1 MECCRVREFLSEEGV
16 EFEDRNVAKSGAWRQ
31 ELIDRRG
38 EVVVPVLFVGDDA
51 IVGFDEPRIRQALGL
66 PPGGEPP
73 PWEGL
78 EAVDEAPPAVTDNA
92 FRGDVAHLVTWLQKE
107 MEFNASKGSSAY
119 REGQHDGMRYARDAL
134 RRILAGTYERVDMI
148 VERPPEDEGRQP

>member
-16 EFEDRNVAKSGAWRQ
+16 QFEDRNVAKSGAWRQ
-31 ELIDRRG
+31 ELIARRG
-38 EVVVPVLFVGDDA
+38 EVVVPVLFVGDEE
-51 IVGFDEPRIRQALGL
+51 IVGFDEPRIRRALGL
-66 PPGGEPP
+66 PPGGAPP

-78 EAVDEAPPAVTDNA
+78 VDVDIAPPAATEDTL
-92 FRGDVAHLVTWLQKE
+92 RGDVTHLVAWLQKE

-134 RRILAGTYERVDMI
+134 RRILAGTYERLDMI
-148 VERPPEDEGRQP
+148 VERPPADEGQP